1 MVKKLSTI
9 ACLTILLGLSGCGPS
24 AEPTTPPPQAVPATT
39 ATTVT
44 AEAPTTATAVTETVT
59 EEPITTPITPTLPT
73 VPPVITLTL
82 WTAEPFSPA
91 QADASGQ
98 ILGQQ
103 IEAFSA
109 AHPDVVVEYVLKKP
123 YGKGGILNFLL
134 TTSEAVPAAM
144 PDLVAMDTI
153 ELKEAAQAGL
163 LQPLDELI
171 SAELQE
177 DLFPFAQQVGRFEDQ
192 LVGLQFE
199 TDIEHLI
206 YNTNKLV
213 EPPLTWTDVLTEGVS
228 YVFPAGG
235 REGLVNDAFIIQY
248 LALGGQL
255 VDETGQP
262 ALNAELVTQ
271 VLQFYK
277 DAYEMGVIPSSV
289 LEFKTLDDCWPV
301 YLSAEVAMTN
311 VSSRR
316 YLADRDLLMYTR
328 FASIPTRDGNVTTL
342 SQGWAW
348 AIVTS
353 DPTRQ
358 ALAAQLIEWLME
370 PENSVEWNL
379 AAGHLP
385 TRKAAFEVLG
395 TEDSY
400 YPFLSKQLEGARPR
414 MAGVVY
420 SEVSRVLQQG
430 VEKVMTGQ
438 ATPQEAAKAVIESI
452 GK

>member
-1 MVKKLSTI
+1 
-9 ACLTILLGLSGCGPS
+9 
-24 AEPTTPPPQAVPATT
+24 
-39 ATTVT
+39 
-44 AEAPTTATAVTETVT
+44 
-59 EEPITTPITPTLPT
+59 
-73 VPPVITLTL
+73 VITLTL

-98 ILGQQ
+98 IMGQQ
-103 IEAFSA
+103 IEAFTA
-109 AHPDVVVEYVLKKP
+109 DRPDVVVEYVLKKP

-134 TTSEAVPAAM
+134 TTSAAVPAAM
-144 PDLVAMDTI
+144 PDLVAIDTI

-171 SAELQE
+171 SAGLQE
-177 DLFPFAQQVGRFEDQ
+177 DLFPFAQQVGRFEDH
-192 LVGLQFE
+192 LVGLPFE

-206 YNTNKLV
+206 YNTNKLE
-213 EPPLTWTDVLTEGVS
+213 EPPLTWTDVLTDEVS

-262 ALNAELVTQ
+262 ALNAESVTQ

-277 DAYEMGVIPSSV
+277 DGYEMGVIPSSV

-316 YLADRDLLMYTR
+316 YLADRELLMYTR
-328 FASIPTRDGNVTTL
+328 FAPIPTRDGNLATL

-358 ALAAQLIEWLME
+358 ALAVQLIEWLME

-400 YPFLSKQLEGARPR
+400 YPFLRKQLEGARPR
-414 MAGVVY
+414 LAGVVY
-420 SEVSRVLQQG
+420 SEVARVLQQG

-438 ATPQEAAKAVIESI
+438 AAPQEAAKTVIESI

>member
-1 MVKKLSTI
+1 MVKNITVI
-9 ACLTILLGLSGCGPS
+9 TCLTILLSLSGCGPS
-24 AEPTTPPPQAVPATT
+24 DVPTTTPPPQPVP
-39 ATTVT
+39 
-44 AEAPTTATAVTETVT
+44 TATAVTATETPT
-59 EEPITTPITPTLPT
+59 TTPITPTLPT

-103 IEAFSA
+103 IEAFTS

-144 PDLVAMDTI
+144 PDLVAIDTI
-153 ELKEAAQAGL
+153 ELKDAAQAGL

-177 DLFPFAQQVGRFEDQ
+177 DLFPFAQEVGRFEGQ

-206 YNTNKLV
+206 YNSNKLE
-213 EPPLTWTDVLTEGVS
+213 EPPLTWTDVLTDEVS

-262 ALNAELVTQ
+262 ALNSELVTQ
-271 VLQFYK
+271 VLQFYR
-277 DAYEMGVIPSSV
+277 DGYEMGVIPPSV

-311 VSSRR
+311 VSSGR
-316 YLADRDLLMYTR
+316 YLADRKLLMYTR
-328 FASIPTRDGNVTTL
+328 FASIPTRDGNVATL

-370 PENSVEWNL
+370 PENSAEWSL

-385 TRKAAFEVLG
+385 TRRAAFEVLG

-400 YPFLSKQLEGARPR
+400 YPFLSKQLEGAHPKLT
-414 MAGVVY
+414 GVVY
-420 SEVSRVLQQG
+420 SEVTRVLQQG
-430 VEKVMTGQ
+430 VEKVMTGE
-438 ATPQEAAKAVIESI
+438 ATTQEAAKAVIESI

>member
-1 MVKKLSTI
+1 
-9 ACLTILLGLSGCGPS
+9 
-24 AEPTTPPPQAVPATT
+24 
-39 ATTVT
+39 
-44 AEAPTTATAVTETVT
+44 
-59 EEPITTPITPTLPT
+59 
-73 VPPVITLTL
+73 VITLTL
-82 WTAEPFSPA
+82 WTTEPFSPA
-91 QADASGQ
+91 QADTSGQ

-103 IEAFSA
+103 IEAFTA
-109 AHPDVVVEYVLKKP
+109 ARPDVVVEYVLKKP

-171 SAELQE
+171 SSELEE

-206 YNTNKLV
+206 YNTNKLE
-213 EPPLTWTDVLTEGVS
+213 EPPLTWTDVLTEEVS

-271 VLQFYK
+271 VLQFYRTG
-277 DAYEMGVIPSSV
+277 YELGVIPPSV

-316 YLADRDLLMYTR
+316 YLADRELLMYTR
-328 FASIPTRDGNVTTL
+328 FASIPTRDGNVATL

-353 DPTRQ
+353 DPPRQ
-358 ALAAQLIEWLME
+358 ALAAQFIEWLME

-385 TRKAAFEVLG
+385 TRRAAFEALG

-400 YPFLSKQLEGARPR
+400 YAFLSKQLEGAHPR
-414 MAGVVY
+414 LAGTVY
-420 SEVSRVLQQG
+420 SEVTRVLQQG
-430 VEKVMTGQ
+430 VEKVMAGE
-438 ATPQEAAKAVIESI
+438 AAPQEAAKAAIESI

>member
-1 MVKKLSTI
+1 MAKNVTVV
-9 ACLTILLGLSGCGPS
+9 ACLTILLSLPGCSPF
-24 AEPTTPPPQAVPATT
+24 AETTTPPPQSPVPTTT
-39 ATTVT
+39 AVTVT
-44 AEAPTTATAVTETVT
+44 AETTTATAVTATAETPT
-59 EEPITTPITPTLPT
+59 TTPITPTLPT
-73 VPPVITLTL
+73 VPAVITLTL
-82 WTAEPFSPA
+82 WTAEPFSPS

-103 IEAFSA
+103 IEAFTA
-109 AHPDVVVEYVLKKP
+109 ADPNVVVEYVLKKP

-144 PDLVAMDTI
+144 PDLVAIDTI
-153 ELKEAAQAGL
+153 ELKEAARAGL

-171 SAELQE
+171 SAELKE
-177 DLFPFAQQVGRFEDQ
+177 DLFPFAQKAGRFEEQ

-206 YNTNKLV
+206 YNTNKLE
-213 EPPLTWTDVLTEGVS
+213 EPPLTWTDVLTDQVS

-235 REGLVNDAFIIQY
+235 REGLVNDAFTIQY

-262 ALNAELVTQ
+262 ALNTELVAQ
-271 VLQFYK
+271 VLQFYR
-277 DAYEMGVIPSSV
+277 DGYEMGVIPPSV
-289 LEFKTLDDCWPV
+289 LDFKTLDDCWPV

-311 VSSRR
+311 VNSGL
-316 YLADRDLLMYTR
+316 YLADRELLMYTR
-328 FASIPTRDGNVTTL
+328 FASIPTRDGNVATL

-358 ALAAQLIEWLME
+358 ALAVQLIEWLMD
-370 PENSVEWNL
+370 PKNSAEWNL

-385 TRKAAFEVLG
+385 TRRAAFEVLG
-395 TEDSY
+395 SEDSY
-400 YPFLSKQLEGARPR
+400 YPFLSKQLEGARP
-414 MAGVVY
+414 MPAGAIY
-420 SEVSRVLQQG
+420 SNVARVLQQG
-430 VEKVMTGQ
+430 VEKVMTGE
-438 ATPQEAAKAVIESI
+438 ATTQEAAKAVIESI
-452 GK
+452 AK

>member
-1 MVKKLSTI
+1 MVKNVTVI
-9 ACLTILLGLSGCGPS
+9 VCLITLLGLSGCSPS
-24 AEPTTPPPQAVPATT
+24 AEPTTPPPQPVQTT
-39 ATTVT
+39 
-44 AEAPTTATAVTETVT
+44 TAVTVSVTELPTATPITATVT
-59 EEPITTPITPTLPT
+59 ETLTTTPITPTLPT

-82 WTAEPFSPA
+82 WTTEPFSPA
-91 QADASGQ
+91 QADNSGQ

-103 IEAFSA
+103 IEAFTA
-109 AHPDVVVEYVLKKP
+109 AYPDVVVEYVLKKP

-134 TTSEAVPAAM
+134 TTSAAVPAAM

-171 SAELQE
+171 STELQE
-177 DLFPFAQQVGRFEDQ
+177 DLFPFAQEVGRFEGQ
-192 LVGLQFE
+192 LVGVQFE

-206 YNTNKLV
+206 YNSNKLE
-213 EPPLTWTDVLTEGVS
+213 EPPLTWTDVLTDEVS

-262 ALNAELVTQ
+262 ALNSELVTQ
-271 VLQFYK
+271 VLQFYR
-277 DAYEMGVIPSSV
+277 DGYEMGVIPPSV
-289 LEFKTLDDCWPV
+289 LEFETLDDCWPV

-311 VSSRR
+311 VSSGR
-316 YLADRDLLMYTR
+316 YLADRKLLMYTR
-328 FASIPTRDGNVTTL
+328 FASIPTRDGKVATL

-358 ALAAQLIEWLME
+358 ALAVQLIEWLME
-370 PENSVEWNL
+370 PENSAQWNL

-385 TRKAAFEVLG
+385 TRRAAFEVLG

-400 YPFLSKQLEGARPR
+400 YPFLSKQLEGAHPR
-414 MAGVVY
+414 LARAVY
-420 SEVSRVLQQG
+420 SEVARVLQQG
-430 VEKVMTGQ
+430 VERVMTGE
-438 ATPQEAAKAVIESI
+438 ATPQEAAKAVMESI
-452 GK
+452 AK

>member
-1 MVKKLSTI
+1 MIKNVTVV
-9 ACLTILLGLSGCGPS
+9 ACLIISLSLSGCSPS
-24 AEPTTPPPQAVPATT
+24 TVPTTPPSQPVPT
-39 ATTVT
+39 AAAMTVT
-44 AEAPTTATAVTETVT
+44 AETPTTTTTVT
-59 EEPITTPITPTLPT
+59 VTAEKLTTTPITTTIPT

-82 WTAEPFSPA
+82 WTTEPFSPA

-98 ILGQQ
+98 VLGQQ
-103 IEAFSA
+103 IEAFTA

-123 YGKGGILNFLL
+123 YGKGGILNLLL

-144 PDLVAMDTI
+144 PDLVAIDTI

-177 DLFPFAQQVGRFEDQ
+177 DLFPFAQKVGRFEDQ

-199 TDIEHLI
+199 TNIEHLI
-206 YNTNKLV
+206 YNTNKL
-213 EPPLTWTDVLTEGVS
+213 EELPLTWTDVLTEGVS

-235 REGLVNDAFIIQY
+235 REGLVNDVFIIQY

-262 ALNAELVTQ
+262 ALNEELVAQ
-271 VLQFYK
+271 VLQFYR
-277 DAYEMGVIPSSV
+277 DGYEMGVIPPSV
-289 LEFKTLDDCWPV
+289 LDFETLDDCWPV

-311 VSSRR
+311 VNSGL
-316 YLADRDLLMYTR
+316 YLADRELLMYTQ

-353 DPTRQ
+353 DPARQ
-358 ALAAQLIEWLME
+358 ALAVQLIEWLME
-370 PENSVEWNL
+370 PENSAEWNL
-379 AAGHLP
+379 TAGHLP
-385 TRKAAFEVLG
+385 TRRAAFEVLG
-395 TEDSY
+395 SEDSY
-400 YPFLSKQLEGARPR
+400 YPFLSKQLEGAHPRP
-414 MAGVVY
+414 AGAIY
-420 SEVSRVLQQG
+420 SNVARVLQQG
-430 VEKVMTGQ
+430 VEKVMTGE

-452 GK
+452 AK

>member
-1 MVKKLSTI
+1 MIKNVTV
-9 ACLTILLGLSGCGPS
+9 AVCLTVLLSLSGCGPS
-24 AEPTTPPPQAVPATT
+24 TVPTAPPQPVPT
-39 ATTVT
+39 AMAATVT
-44 AEAPTTATAVTETVT
+44 AETPT
-59 EEPITTPITPTLPT
+59 ITPTTSMLPT
-73 VPPVITLTL
+73 VPPVTTLTL
-82 WTAEPFSPA
+82 WTIEPFSPT

-103 IEAFSA
+103 IEAFTA

-134 TTSEAVPAAM
+134 TTSAVVPAAM
-144 PDLVAMDTI
+144 PDLVAIDTI

-171 SAELQE
+171 SSELQE
-177 DLFPFAQQVGRFEDQ
+177 DLFPFAQEAGRFEGR

-206 YNTNKLV
+206 YNTNKLK
-213 EPPLTWTDVLTEGVS
+213 EPPLTWTEVLTDEVS

-255 VDETGQP
+255 VDETGRP

-277 DAYEMGVIPSSV
+277 DGYEMGVIPPSV
-289 LEFKTLDDCWPV
+289 LKFKTLDDCWPV
-301 YLSAEVAMTN
+301 YLSAEVAMSH

-316 YLADRDLLMYTR
+316 YLADRKLLMYTR
-328 FASIPTRDGNVTTL
+328 FASIPTRDGKVTTL

-348 AIVTS
+348 AIVTT
-353 DPTRQ
+353 DPVQQT
-358 ALAAQLIEWLME
+358 LAARLIEWLME
-370 PENSVEWNL
+370 PANSVQWNL

-385 TRKAAFEVLG
+385 TRRAAFEILG

-400 YPFLSKQLEGARPR
+400 YPFLRKQLEGARPR
-414 MAGVVY
+414 RAGVVY

-430 VEKVMTGQ
+430 VEKVMTDE
-438 ATPQEAAKAVIESI
+438 ATPQEAAKAVIESVA
-452 GK
+452 K

>member
-1 MVKKLSTI
+1 M
-9 ACLTILLGLSGCGPS
+9 P
-24 AEPTTPPPQAVPATT
+24 
-39 ATTVT
+39 
-44 AEAPTTATAVTETVT
+44 TATAVTVT
-59 EEPITTPITPTLPT
+59 ETETPTTTPITPTLTT
-73 VPPVITLTL
+73 VPPVIILTL
-82 WTAEPFSPA
+82 WTAEPFSPS

-103 IEAFSA
+103 IEAFVA
-109 AHPDVVVEYVLKKP
+109 DHPDVVVEYVLKKP

-134 TTSEAVPAAM
+134 TTSEAIPAAM
-144 PDLVAMDTI
+144 PDLVAIDTI
-153 ELKEAAQAGL
+153 ELKDAAQAGL
-163 LQPLDELI
+163 LQPMDELI
-171 SAELQE
+171 STELQG
-177 DLFPFAQQVGRFEDQ
+177 DLFPFAKEIGRFEEQ

-206 YNTNKLV
+206 YNTNKLE
-213 EPPLTWTDVLTEGVS
+213 EPPLTWTDVLTDEIS

-262 ALNAELVTQ
+262 ALNTELIAQ
-271 VLQFYK
+271 VLQFYR
-277 DAYEMGVIPSSV
+277 DGYELGVIPPSV

-311 VSSRR
+311 VSSGR
-316 YLADRDLLMYTR
+316 YLADRKLLMYTR
-328 FASIPTRDGNVTTL
+328 FAPIPTRDGNVTTL

-353 DPTRQ
+353 DPARQ

-385 TRKAAFEVLG
+385 TRRAAFEVLG

-400 YPFLSKQLEGARPR
+400 HPFLSKQLEGARPR
-414 MAGVVY
+414 LAGVVY

-430 VEKVMTGQ
+430 VERVMTGE

>member
-1 MVKKLSTI
+1 VIT
-9 ACLTILLGLSGCGPS
+9 
-24 AEPTTPPPQAVPATT
+24 
-39 ATTVT
+39 T
-44 AEAPTTATAVTETVT
+44 AEAPTTAAAVTVTETLT
-59 EEPITTPITPTLPT
+59 TTPITPTLPT

-98 ILGQQ
+98 VLDQQ
-103 IEAFSA
+103 IEAFTD

-134 TTSEAVPAAM
+134 TTSEAIPAAM
-144 PDLVAMDTI
+144 PDLVAIDTI

-171 SAELQE
+171 STELQE
-177 DLFPFAQQVGRFEDQ
+177 DLFPFAQKVGHFEDQ

-199 TDIEHLI
+199 TDVEHLI
-206 YNTNKLV
+206 YNTNKLE
-213 EPPLTWTDVLTEGVS
+213 EPPLTWTDVLTDEVS

-262 ALNAELVTQ
+262 TLNAELVTQ
-271 VLQFYK
+271 VLQFYR
-277 DAYEMGVIPSSV
+277 DGYEMGVIPPSV

-316 YLADRDLLMYTR
+316 YLVDRELLMYTQ
-328 FASIPTRDGNVTTL
+328 FASIPTGDGTVTTL

-353 DPTRQ
+353 DPARQ

-370 PENSVEWNL
+370 PENSTEWNL

-385 TRKAAFEVLG
+385 TRRAAFAVLG

-400 YPFLSKQLEGARPR
+400 YPFLSNQLEGAHPR
-414 MAGVVY
+414 LAGVVY

-430 VEKVMTGQ
+430 VERVMTGE
-438 ATPQEAAKAVIESI
+438 ATPQEAAKALIESI

>member
-1 MVKKLSTI
+1 MIKNVTLA
-9 ACLTILLGLSGCGPS
+9 ACLTILLILSGCGPF
-24 AEPTTPPPQAVPATT
+24 AEPTTSPQPTPTTT
-39 ATTVT
+39 AVTVT
-44 AEAPTTATAVTETVT
+44 AEAPTTATATTATVTETLT
-59 EEPITTPITPTLPT
+59 TTPITATLPT

-98 ILGQQ
+98 ILDQQ
-103 IEAFSA
+103 IEAFTD

-144 PDLVAMDTI
+144 PDLVAIDTI

-177 DLFPFAQQVGRFEDQ
+177 DLFPFVQEVGRFEDQ

-199 TDIEHLI
+199 TDIEHAI
-206 YNTNKLV
+206 YNTNKLE
-213 EPPLTWTDVLTEGVS
+213 EPPLTWTDVLTDEVS

-235 REGLVNDAFIIQY
+235 RESLVNDAFIIQY
-248 LALGGQL
+248 LALGGPL
-255 VDETGQP
+255 VDETGRP
-262 ALNAELVTQ
+262 ALNEELVTQ
-271 VLQFYK
+271 VLQFYR
-277 DAYEMGVIPSSV
+277 DGYELGVIPPSV

-311 VSSRR
+311 VSSGR
-316 YLADRDLLMYTR
+316 YLADRSLLMYTR
-328 FASIPTRDGNVTTL
+328 FASIPTRDGNLATL

-353 DPTRQ
+353 DPAQQ
-358 ALAAQLIEWLME
+358 ALAVQLIEWLME
-370 PENSVEWNL
+370 PENSAEWNL

-400 YPFLSKQLEGARPR
+400 YPFLSKQLEGAHPRP
-414 MAGVVY
+414 AGAVY
-420 SEVSRVLQQG
+420 SNVARVLQQG
-430 VEKVMTGQ
+430 VERVITGE
-438 ATPQEAAKAVIESI
+438 ATPQEAAKEVIESI
-452 GK
+452 AK

>member
-1 MVKKLSTI
+1 M
-9 ACLTILLGLSGCGPS
+9 PS
-24 AEPTTPPPQAVPATT
+24 PQPVPTTTAVTVAAETGTT
-39 ATTVT
+39 T
-44 AEAPTTATAVTETVT
+44 PAVTETVT
-59 EEPITTPITPTLPT
+59 EAPTTTTITPTLPT
-73 VPPVITLTL
+73 VSAVTTLTL

-103 IEAFSA
+103 IEAFTD

-134 TTSEAVPAAM
+134 TTNEAVPAAM
-144 PDLVAMDTI
+144 PDLVAIDTI
-153 ELKEAAQAGL
+153 ELEAAAQAGL

-171 SAELQE
+171 STELQE
-177 DLFPFAQQVGRFEDQ
+177 DLFPFAQQVGHFEDQ

-206 YNTNKLV
+206 YNTNKLEEV
-213 EPPLTWTDVLTEGVS
+213 PLTWTDVLTDEVS

-262 ALNAELVTQ
+262 ALNEELVTQ
-271 VLQFYK
+271 VLQFYR
-277 DAYEMGVIPSSV
+277 DGYELGVIPPSV
-289 LEFKTLDDCWPV
+289 LEFETLDDCWPV

-311 VSSRR
+311 VGSRR
-316 YLADRDLLMYTR
+316 YFADRELLMYTQ

-348 AIVTS
+348 AIVTL
-353 DPTRQ
+353 DPARQ
-358 ALAAQLIEWLME
+358 ALSAQLIEWLME
-370 PENSVEWNL
+370 PENSAEWNL

-395 TEDSY
+395 SEDSY
-400 YPFLSKQLEGARPR
+400 YPFLSKQLEGALPRP
-414 MAGVVY
+414 AGAVY
-420 SEVSRVLQQG
+420 SNVARVLQQG
-430 VEKVMTGQ
+430 VERVMAGET
-438 ATPQEAAKAVIESI
+438 TPQEAAKAVIESI
-452 GK
+452 AK

>member
-1 MVKKLSTI
+1 MVKNVTAV
-9 ACLTILLGLSGCGPS
+9 ACLTILLSLSGCGPF
-24 AEPTTPPPQAVPATT
+24 AVPTTPPPLVPTTPSPRPVPATPSPQPP
-39 ATTVT
+39 V
-44 AEAPTTATAVTETVT
+44 PTATAVTLTAETPT
-59 EEPITTPITPTLPT
+59 TTPITPTLPT

-103 IEAFSA
+103 IEAFTA
-109 AHPDVVVEYVLKKP
+109 DHPDVVVEYVLKKP

-144 PDLVAMDTI
+144 PDLVAIDTI

-192 LVGLQFE
+192 LVGLPFE

-206 YNTNKLV
+206 YNTNKLE
-213 EPPLTWTDVLTEGVS
+213 EPPLTWTDVLTDEVS

-262 ALNAELVTQ
+262 ALNAESVTQ

-277 DAYEMGVIPSSV
+277 DGYEMGVIPSSV

-316 YLADRDLLMYTR
+316 YLADRELLMYTR
-328 FASIPTRDGNVTTL
+328 FAPIPTRDGNVATL

-358 ALAAQLIEWLME
+358 ALAVQLIEWLME

-395 TEDSY
+395 
-400 YPFLSKQLEGARPR
+400 
-414 MAGVVY
+414 
-420 SEVSRVLQQG
+420 
-430 VEKVMTGQ
+430 
-438 ATPQEAAKAVIESI
+438 
-452 GK
+452 

>member
-1 MVKKLSTI
+1 
-9 ACLTILLGLSGCGPS
+9 
-24 AEPTTPPPQAVPATT
+24 
-39 ATTVT
+39 
-44 AEAPTTATAVTETVT
+44 
-59 EEPITTPITPTLPT
+59 
-73 VPPVITLTL
+73 VITLTL

-103 IEAFSA
+103 IEAFTA
-109 AHPDVVVEYVLKKP
+109 DRPDVVVEYVLKKP

-134 TTSEAVPAAM
+134 TTSAAVPAAM
-144 PDLVAMDTI
+144 PDLVAIDTI

-171 SAELQE
+171 SAGLQE

-192 LVGLQFE
+192 LVGLPFE

-206 YNTNKLV
+206 YNTNKLE
-213 EPPLTWTDVLTEGVS
+213 EPPLTWTDVLTDEVS

-262 ALNAELVTQ
+262 ALNAESVTQ

-277 DAYEMGVIPSSV
+277 DGYEMGVIPSSV

-316 YLADRDLLMYTR
+316 YLADRELLMYTR
-328 FASIPTRDGNVTTL
+328 FAPIPTRDGNVATL

-358 ALAAQLIEWLME
+358 ALAVQLIEWLME

-400 YPFLSKQLEGARPR
+400 YPFLRKQLEGARPR
-414 MAGVVY
+414 LAGVVY
-420 SEVSRVLQQG
+420 SEVARVLQQG

-438 ATPQEAAKAVIESI
+438 AAPQEAAKTVIESI

>member
-1 MVKKLSTI
+1 MVKNITVI
-9 ACLTILLGLSGCGPS
+9 ICLTILLSLSGCSPS
-24 AEPTTPPPQAVPATT
+24 AVPTTTPPPQPVP
-39 ATTVT
+39 
-44 AEAPTTATAVTETVT
+44 TATAVTVT
-59 EEPITTPITPTLPT
+59 ETPTTTPTTATLPT

-82 WTAEPFSPA
+82 WTTEPFSPA
-91 QADASGQ
+91 QAEASGQ

-103 IEAFSA
+103 IEAFTA

-134 TTSEAVPAAM
+134 TTSAAVPAAM
-144 PDLVAMDTI
+144 PDLVSIDTI

-163 LQPLDELI
+163 LQPLDELV
-171 SAELQE
+171 STELQE
-177 DLFPFAQQVGRFEDQ
+177 DLFPFAQEVGRFEGQ

-206 YNTNKLV
+206 YNTNKLE
-213 EPPLTWTDVLTEGVS
+213 EPPLTWTDVLTDEVS
-228 YVFPAGG
+228 YIFPAGG
-235 REGLVNDAFIIQY
+235 REGLVNDAFVIQY
-248 LALGGQL
+248 LALGSQL
-255 VDETGQP
+255 VDESGQP

-277 DAYEMGVIPSSV
+277 DGYEMGVIPPSV

-311 VSSRR
+311 VSSGR
-316 YLADRDLLMYTR
+316 YLADRKLLMYTR
-328 FASIPTRDGNVTTL
+328 FAPIPTRDGNVTTL

-353 DPTRQ
+353 DLARQ

-379 AAGHLP
+379 IAGHLP
-385 TRKAAFEVLG
+385 TRRAAFEVLG

-414 MAGVVY
+414 LAGVVY

-430 VEKVMTGQ
+430 VERVMTGE

>member
-1 MVKKLSTI
+1 MVKNVTII
-9 ACLTILLGLSGCGPS
+9 ACLTILLNLSGCSPF
-24 AEPTTPPPQAVPATT
+24 EVPTAPPPQPVPTAV
-39 ATTVT
+39 TVT
-44 AEAPTTATAVTETVT
+44 AETPTTVPITATVTETLT
-59 EEPITTPITPTLPT
+59 TTPITTTLPA
-73 VPPVITLTL
+73 VPSVVTLTL

-103 IEAFSA
+103 IEAFAA

-134 TTSEAVPAAM
+134 TTSEAVPTAM
-144 PDLVAMDTI
+144 PDLVAIDTI

-177 DLFPFAQQVGRFEDQ
+177 DLFPFAQQAGRFEGQ

-206 YNTNKLV
+206 YNTNKL
-213 EPPLTWTDVLTEGVS
+213 EKPPLTWTEVLTDKVS

-271 VLQFYK
+271 VLQFYR
-277 DAYEMGVIPSSV
+277 DGYEMGVIPPSV

-311 VSSRR
+311 VSSGR
-316 YLADRDLLMYTR
+316 YLADRKLLMYTR
-328 FASIPTRDGNVTTL
+328 FASIPTRDGNAATL

-353 DPTRQ
+353 DPARQ
-358 ALAAQLIEWLME
+358 ALAVQLIEWLME
-370 PENSVEWNL
+370 PENSVQWNL

-385 TRKAAFEVLG
+385 TRRAAFEVLG

-400 YPFLSKQLEGARPR
+400 YPFLSRQLAGAHPR
-414 MAGVVY
+414 LAGAVY
-420 SEVSRVLQQG
+420 SEVARVLQQG

>member
-1 MVKKLSTI
+1 MIKNVTVI
-9 ACLTILLGLSGCGPS
+9 ACLTILLSLSGCSPFAESTTPSPQPMPTTTAVTVS
-24 AEPTTPPPQAVPATT
+24 AETLTTTT
-39 ATTVT
+39 AM
-44 AEAPTTATAVTETVT
+44 TETVT
-59 EEPITTPITPTLPT
+59 EAPTTTAITPTLPT
-73 VPPVITLTL
+73 VPAVTTLTL

-103 IEAFSA
+103 IEAFTDT
-109 AHPDVVVEYVLKKP
+109 HPDVVVEYVLKKP

-144 PDLVAMDTI
+144 PDLVAIDTI
-153 ELKEAAQAGL
+153 ELEAAAQAGL

-171 SAELQE
+171 STELQE
-177 DLFPFAQQVGRFEDQ
+177 DLFPFAQQVGHFEDQ

-206 YNTNKLV
+206 YNTNKLEEV
-213 EPPLTWTDVLTEGVS
+213 PLTWTDVLTDQVS

-248 LALGGQL
+248 LALDGQL

-262 ALNAELVTQ
+262 ALNEELVTQ
-271 VLQFYK
+271 VLQFYR
-277 DAYEMGVIPSSV
+277 DGYELGVISPSV
-289 LEFKTLDDCWPV
+289 LEFETLDDCWPV

-316 YLADRDLLMYTR
+316 YFADRELLMYTQ

-348 AIVTS
+348 AIVTL
-353 DPTRQ
+353 DPARQ

-370 PENSVEWNL
+370 PENSAEWNL

-395 TEDSY
+395 PEDSY
-400 YPFLSKQLEGARPR
+400 YPFLSKQLEGALPRP
-414 MAGVVY
+414 AGAVY
-420 SEVSRVLQQG
+420 SNVARVLQQG
-430 VEKVMTGQ
+430 VERIMTGET
-438 ATPQEAAKAVIESI
+438 TPQEAAKTAIESI
-452 GK
+452 TK

>member
-1 MVKKLSTI
+1 MVKNITVI
-9 ACLTILLGLSGCGPS
+9 ICLTILLSLSGCSPS
-24 AEPTTPPPQAVPATT
+24 AVPTTTPPPQPVP
-39 ATTVT
+39 
-44 AEAPTTATAVTETVT
+44 TATAVTVT
-59 EEPITTPITPTLPT
+59 ETPTTTPTTATLPT

-82 WTAEPFSPA
+82 WTTEPFSPA
-91 QADASGQ
+91 QAEASGQ

-103 IEAFSA
+103 IEAFTA

-134 TTSEAVPAAM
+134 TTSAAVPAAM
-144 PDLVAMDTI
+144 PDLVSIDTI

-163 LQPLDELI
+163 LQPLDELV
-171 SAELQE
+171 STELQE
-177 DLFPFAQQVGRFEDQ
+177 DLFPFAQEVGRFEGQ

-206 YNTNKLV
+206 YNTNKLE
-213 EPPLTWTDVLTEGVS
+213 EPPLTWTDVLTDEVS
-228 YVFPAGG
+228 YIFPAGG
-235 REGLVNDAFIIQY
+235 REGLVNDAFVIQY
-248 LALGGQL
+248 LALGSQL
-255 VDETGQP
+255 VDESGQP

-277 DAYEMGVIPSSV
+277 DGYEMGVIPPSV

-311 VSSRR
+311 VSSGR
-316 YLADRDLLMYTR
+316 YLADRKLLMYTR
-328 FASIPTRDGNVTTL
+328 FAPIPTRDGNVTTL

-353 DPTRQ
+353 DPARQ

-370 PENSVEWNL
+370 PENSAEWNL

-395 TEDSY
+395 SEDSY
-400 YPFLSKQLEGARPR
+400 YPFLSKQLEGAQPRP
-414 MAGVVY
+414 AGAIY
-420 SEVSRVLQQG
+420 SNVARVLQQG
-430 VEKVMTGQ
+430 VERVMTGE

>member
-1 MVKKLSTI
+1 MAKNVTVI
-9 ACLTILLGLSGCGPS
+9 ACLTILLSLSGCGPS
-24 AEPTTPPPQAVPATT
+24 EVPTTTPPPQPG
-39 ATTVT
+39 
-44 AEAPTTATAVTETVT
+44 PTATAVTVT
-59 EEPITTPITPTLPT
+59 ETPTTTPITPTLPT

-82 WTAEPFSPA
+82 WTAEPFSPS

-103 IEAFSA
+103 IEAFAA

-144 PDLVAMDTI
+144 PDLVAIDTI
-153 ELKEAAQAGL
+153 ELKEAARAGL

-177 DLFPFAQQVGRFEDQ
+177 DLFPFAQKAGRFEEQ

-206 YNTNKLV
+206 YNTNNLEK
-213 EPPLTWTDVLTEGVS
+213 PPLTWTDVLTDEVS

-262 ALNAELVTQ
+262 ALNTELVAQ
-271 VLQFYK
+271 VLQFYR
-277 DAYEMGVIPSSV
+277 DGYEMGVIPPSV
-289 LEFKTLDDCWPV
+289 SDFKTLDDCWPV

-311 VSSRR
+311 VSSRL
-316 YLADRDLLMYTR
+316 YLADRKLLMYTR
-328 FASIPTRDGNVTTL
+328 FASIPTRDGNAATL

-353 DPTRQ
+353 DPVRQ
-358 ALAAQLIEWLME
+358 ALAAQLIEWLMG
-370 PENSVEWNL
+370 PENSAEWNL

-395 TEDSY
+395 TDDSY
-400 YPFLSKQLEGARPR
+400 YPFLSKQLEGAHPRP
-414 MAGVVY
+414 AGVVY
-420 SEVSRVLQQG
+420 SEVTRVLQQG
-430 VEKVMTGQ
+430 VEKVMTGE
-438 ATPQEAAKAVIESI
+438 ATPQEAAKTITESI
-452 GK
+452 AK